1 MLRKITIAALAVF
14 LTTAAWVSLRASNI
28 PLFSPT
34 TNPTYAA
41 CEEASQTIN
50 CLNALIGQINS
61 GVYGYYASVIGP
73 VQTTTQTLQT
83 LGSVT
88 IPTSTI
94 SVPGQ
99 GFHARCY
106 GNTSSDILTKTINLS
121 FGGFTVSTGAFGA
134 TSATNAWELELFVTA
149 ATATN
154 TVGMGRGSYQ
164 GTVATTS
171 TVAVGAVTVTPVATN
186 DLVDNLASPIIVKCA
201 AQEGAGVA
209 SATMENM
216 YIEKVQ

>member
-28 PLFSPT
+28 PLFSNS
-34 TNPTYAA
+34 TNPTYAS
-41 CEEASQTIN
+41 CEESSQTIN
-50 CLNALIGQINS
+50 CVNSLINSINS

-73 VQTTTQTLQT
+73 ATNTTQTLQT

-106 GNTSSDILTKTINLS
+106 GISSSDIITKTINLS
-121 FGGFTVSTGAFGA
+121 FGGFSVSTGPFGA

-186 DLVDNLASPIIVKCA
+186 DLVDNLASPIVVKCQA
-201 AQEGAGVA
+201 LEGSSVA
-209 SATMENM
+209 STTMENL